1 MCLLSVIEEKESLLF
16 DVLYRPMAEGLIVL
30 LLTVVNL
37 LLCVRE
43 ERLYRTEVF
52 RSTQDLLEH
61 CEGTTQ
67 RHNIFLLKQH
77 FNLQ

>member
-1 MCLLSVIEEKESLLF
+1 MLF

-30 LLTVVNL
+30 LLTVVSL

-61 CEGTTQ
+61 CEGAM
-67 RHNIFLLKQH
+67 
-77 FNLQ
+77 